1 MKSQVTTGQG
11 DRGTTRLLSGE
22 VVPKHHPVVEA
33 TGALDTL
40 RAQLARTRLVLL
52 ERQPERQ
59 READI
64 LWWLAH
70 VCFLMGSELS
80 DPLNRKPQWKRGLVG
95 PGHLARLERE
105 QAWLEEQIH
114 LPRAFIVSAAGI
126 SGAEADLA
134 AVTAREFER
143 RLTALAEQYPG
154 SRLPELF
161 PFVNRLSDF
170 LFLLA
175 RHLDGGMWQTVDYR
189 LAMDGAVT
197 ADTTSPEET
206 ADDTDSHDKS

>member
-1 MKSQVTTGQG
+1 VKSQVTTGQG
-11 DRGTTRLLSGE
+11 DQGTTRLLSGE

-33 TGALDTL
+33 TGALDAL
-40 RAQLARTRLVLL
+40 RARLAHARLVLL
-52 ERQPERQ
+52 EREPERQ
-59 READI
+59 READA

-105 QAWLEEQIH
+105 QAWLEEQVR

-126 SGAEADLA
+126 PSAEVDLA
-134 AVTAREFER
+134 AVAAREFER
-143 RLTALAEQYPG
+143 RLTALAEVYPD
-154 SRLPELF
+154 SRLPALF

-175 RHLDGGMWQTVDYR
+175 RHLDHGRWQAVDYE
-189 LAMDGAVT
+189 LAMDGAME
-197 ADTTSPEET
+197 PE
-206 ADDTDSHDKS
+206 AKPSAYGPNDAGAP

>member
-11 DRGTTRLLSGE
+11 DRGATRLLSGE

-40 RAQLARTRLVLL
+40 RARLAYTRLVLL
-52 ERQPERQ
+52 EREPERR
-59 READI
+59 READA

-70 VCFLMGSELS
+70 ACFLMGSELS

-95 PGHLARLERE
+95 AGHLAWLERE
-105 QAWLEEQIH
+105 QAWLEEQVR

-126 SGAEADLA
+126 PAAEVDLT
-134 AVTAREFER
+134 AVAAREFER
-143 RLTALAEQYPG
+143 RLTAVAEMYPE
-154 SRLPELF
+154 SRLAALF

-175 RHLDGGMWQTVDYR
+175 RHLDHGRWQIVDYD
-189 LAMDGAVT
+189 LAMEGAME
-197 ADTTSPEET
+197 PE
-206 ADDTDSHDKS
+206 AGPSVDAP

>member
-1 MKSQVTTGQG
+1 MKSQITTGQG
-11 DRGTTRLLSGE
+11 DQGTTRLLSGE
-22 VVPKHHPVVEA
+22 VVPKHHSVVEA
-33 TGALDTL
+33 TGALDAL
-40 RAQLARTRLVLL
+40 RAQLARTRLVVL
-52 ERQPERQ
+52 EREPHRR

-80 DPLNRKPQWKRGLVG
+80 DPLNRKPQWKRGLVS

-105 QAWLEEQIH
+105 QTWLEEQVR

-126 SGAEADLA
+126 PAAEADSS
-134 AVTAREFER
+134 AVIAREFER

-154 SRLPELF
+154 TRLPELF

-170 LFLLA
+170 LFLMA
-175 RHLDGGMWQTVDYR
+175 RHLDGGRWQTVDYR
-189 LAMDGAVT
+189 LAMDGAV
-197 ADTTSPEET
+197 SPPENPPPLPEDGT
-206 ADDTDSHDKS
+206 GSHEG

>member
-11 DRGTTRLLSGE
+11 DQGTTRLLSGE
-22 VVPKHHPVVEA
+22 VVPKYHPVVEA
-33 TGALDTL
+33 TGALDAL
-40 RAQLARTRLVLL
+40 RVQLARTRLVLL
-52 ERQPERQ
+52 EKDPARK

-80 DPLNRKPQWKRGLVG
+80 DPQNRKPQWKRGLVG
-95 PGHLARLERE
+95 SGHLARLERE
-105 QAWLEEQIH
+105 QAWLEEQVR
-114 LPRAFIVSAAGI
+114 LPRAFIVSASGI
-126 SGAEADLA
+126 LAAEADLA

-154 SRLPELF
+154 TRLPELF

-170 LFLLA
+170 LFMLA
-175 RHLDGGMWQTVDYR
+175 RHLDGGKWQTVDYEM
-189 LAMDGAVT
+189 AMNGAV
-197 ADTTSPEET
+197 SPEESQPPIS
-206 ADDTDSHDKS
+206 ADGTGGP